1 MTWQE
6 IKKAVEKT
14 GISDSDEISI
24 IQCEPHDGAKSFHVL
39 KIGKN
44 IRLVEDFADS
54 IRRYGSGC
62 AS

>member
-6 IKKAVEKT
+6 IKKAVEQT
-14 GISDSDEISI
+14 GITDNDDISI
-24 IQCEPHDGAKSFHVL
+24 IQCEPHDGAKSFHIL

-44 IRLVEDFADS
+44 IRLVEDFADRVRS
-54 IRRYGSGC
+54 YGSGC